1 VKNTITKALDAE
13 TVYTAGRY
21 LLGIGDQF
29 SVRFPRTYRHIE
41 FSKGPDAS
49 GDVVMGQTNLDGG
62 TVHMEVSF
70 QYRLK
75 PEKLNGNG
83 ENLGLYQYYGA
94 TTYHQKITNLAKSS
108 LVNSIKQVKMI
119 EFYSDRQKVQK
130 LMYENL
136 VATFKS
142 DGDYIDLIGSKNFQL
157 GKTRFPAT
165 TEAKIIESAKENQKK
180 AMFYN
185 EQKAKLVQA
194 VSFNI
199 AGNASAQIVE
209 MTSKVDSSARLKRN
223 VATAKAKQIA
233 LAAQQRV
240 NLELREQLGFSNKQ
254 LMRYLWLK
262 ALNNTGAD
270 TNILWGL
277 SKVGLTEPLNTLI

>member
-1 VKNTITKALDAE
+1 MTSQQAKCGLCMFSTAYLIAVIIFSTAFDTLDPLEIGIVKNTITKALDAE

-108 LVNSIKQVKMI
+108 LVS
-119 EFYSDRQKVQK
+119 
-130 LMYENL
+130 LL
-136 VATFKS
+136 
-142 DGDYIDLIGSKNFQL
+142 
-157 GKTRFPAT
+157 
-165 TEAKIIESAKENQKK
+165 
-180 AMFYN
+180 
-185 EQKAKLVQA
+185 
-194 VSFNI
+194 
-199 AGNASAQIVE
+199 
-209 MTSKVDSSARLKRN
+209 
-223 VATAKAKQIA
+223 
-233 LAAQQRV
+233 
-240 NLELREQLGFSNKQ
+240 
-254 LMRYLWLK
+254 
-262 ALNNTGAD
+262 
-270 TNILWGL
+270 
-277 SKVGLTEPLNTLI
+277 LT